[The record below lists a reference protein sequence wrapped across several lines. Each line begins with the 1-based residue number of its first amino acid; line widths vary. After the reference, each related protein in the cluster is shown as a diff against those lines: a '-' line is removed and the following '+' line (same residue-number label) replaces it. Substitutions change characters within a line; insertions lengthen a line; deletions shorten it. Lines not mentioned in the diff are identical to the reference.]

1 MKRIEEVILSNTVN
15 DELYA
20 RRVLPFLQED
30 YFHDRR
36 DREVFK
42 LINGHFVQYNELPN
56 ITTLTIDADKVQCN
70 KDEHDQI
77 LEIISGLDHVST
89 DKQQWLIERTE
100 KFCKE
105 KAIHNAIM
113 RSITILDGKDKQ
125 YTEDAL
131 PSLLAEAIS
140 VSFDKSVGH
149 DFYDDAEK
157 RYDYYHMKEDRLPF
171 DLSMFNKISKGGIP
185 RKTLNGILASTGVG
199 KSLFLCHLAA
209 ASLKQGKNVLYITM
223 EMSEERIAERID
235 CNLLNIDID
244 ELFKIGKKTFTTKVE
259 ELQSKTHGKLIIK
272 EYPTGNAH
280 AGHFRALLDELK
292 TKKNFL
298 PDVIMIDYLNICA
311 SQRVKN
317 QNANSYTIVKSIAE
331 ELRAL
336 AVEFDVPVWTATQT
350 NRGGANNSDVSI
362 TDTSESFGLPM
373 TLDFLFA
380 MVRTEELDE
389 LGQLLCIQLK
399 SRYGDINYHRKFVV
413 GVDIKKFM
421 LYDVEE
427 STQDD
432 VVDDRPAFDNS
443 KFGGAMKAEK
453 YEFNF
458 D

>member
-413 GVDIKKFM
+413 GVDIKKFH
-421 LYDVEE
+421 
-427 STQDD
+427 
-432 VVDDRPAFDNS
+432 AI
-443 KFGGAMKAEK
+443 
-453 YEFNF
+453 
-458 D
+458 